1 MKTRP
6 IRSRGLDRRLIIST
20 LALIAF
26 GLTILYSAGQTD
38 VPSAAYGVW
47 KRQLFWLGI
56 GSVAAIVAYRIS
68 PRILEWLA
76 PGAYGFALFLL
87 VLVLGTGTGA
97 GTAAASKSWLS
108 VAGVQLGQPAELA
121 KLAVILM
128 LARYLSGRRE
138 PAGTLRELIAPSLIA
153 GIPFVLVLQQPDLG
167 SALVFIGILFAMLF
181 WSGVRLSLL
190 FLFVSPVV
198 SLLLAFQTDAWG
210 LWMIFLL
217 VFLVVVRPYALE
229 GVVVYVAN
237 AAMGAI
243 LIPLWQRL
251 APYQQNRL
259 LTFLNPETDPTGA
272 GYHSIQSKVAIGSG
286 GWLGQGY
293 LQGPQKR
300 LAFLPEQ
307 HTDFIFPIVGE
318 ELGFVGVF
326 VALMLFL
333 ALLLVLLRIARQAV
347 DPFGSLIAFGVLG
360 LLFTHVFENVGMT
373 VNLMPITGI
382 PLPFFSYGGSFFLT
396 SAIGIGLALRVA
408 WDSRFAGYVD
418 V

>member
-6 IRSRGLDRRLIIST
+6 IRGRGLDRGLILST

-38 VPSAAYGVW
+38 VPSAALGVW
-47 KRQLFWLGI
+47 KRQLVWLGI
-56 GSVAAIVAYRIS
+56 GSVAAVVAYRIS

-87 VLVLGTGTGA
+87 ALVLVTGTGA
-97 GTAAASKSWLS
+97 GTAAGSRSWLS
-108 VAGVQLGQPAELA
+108 VGGTQLGQPAEFA

-138 PAGTLRELIAPSLIA
+138 PAGTLRELIAPALIA
-153 GIPFVLVLQQPDLG
+153 GIPFFLVLQQPDLG
-167 SALVFIGILFAMLF
+167 SALVFIGILGAMLF

-217 VFLVVVRPYALE
+217 VFLVVVRPYVLE

-243 LIPLWQRL
+243 LIPLWQKL

-259 LTFLNPETDPTGA
+259 LIFLNPETDPTGA

-286 GWLGQGY
+286 GWLGQGF

-347 DPFGSLIAFGVLG
+347 DPFASLVAFGVLG
-360 LLFTHVFENVGMT
+360 LLFTHMFENVGMT

-396 SAIGIGLALRVA
+396 SMVGIGLALRVA

-418 V
+418 T